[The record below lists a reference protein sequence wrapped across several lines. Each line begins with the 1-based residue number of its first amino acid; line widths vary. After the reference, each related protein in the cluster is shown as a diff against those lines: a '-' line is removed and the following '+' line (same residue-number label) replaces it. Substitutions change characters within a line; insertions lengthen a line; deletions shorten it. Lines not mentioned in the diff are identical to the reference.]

1 MKNSIFD
8 KFVPKENKFFSL
20 LSQMA
25 DVILS
30 ASDLITKCVEAKS
43 HEEVVEIFKKIKDQ
57 ERRGDALENKLYEEL
72 NNTFITPFD
81 REDINALSN
90 RMDDVTD
97 HINSCAKRIMLYKP
111 KVMPKCAVELAV
123 KVRESAEYIVKIID
137 ELDVLKNTP
146 EKIKEYCEELHRI
159 ESKADDIYETF
170 LIDLF
175 KNETD
180 ANEIIKL
187 KDILHELER
196 ATDTQEHVGKIVK
209 TIIVKYS

>member
-1 MKNSIFD
+1 
-8 KFVPKENKFFSL
+8 
-20 LSQMA
+20 MA

-30 ASDLITKCVEAKS
+30 ASDLITQCVEAKN
-43 HEEVVEIFKKIKDQ
+43 HEEVVDIFKKIKDQ

-81 REDINALSN
+81 REDINILSN
-90 RMDDVTD
+90 RMDDVVD

-111 KVMPKCAVELAV
+111 KVMPECAHALAA

-137 ELDVLKNTP
+137 ELDVLKTSP
-146 EKIKEYCEELHRI
+146 DKIKEYCEELHKI

-196 ATDTQEHVGKIVK
+196 ATDTQEAVGKIVR
-209 TIIVKYS
+209 TIIIKYS